1 MTPPAWIALGLLLA
15 VLVVVGVGALRLRA
29 LAHRVGSF
37 ECGARSAGAEN
48 GSWTLGIAHYGVGRI
63 DWWRSWSLSLRPAR
77 SWSRHDLVITGREPL
92 DGADA
97 RSDSYLVRCRYH
109 GQDFELTMSRAA
121 YEGLASW
128 LEAAPPGRR
137 DVVV

>member
-1 MTPPAWIALGLLLA
+1 MTPLAWIALGLL
-15 VLVVVGVGALRLRA
+15 VLVLVAIGLGVWRLRA
-29 LAHRVGSF
+29 LSHRVGSF
-37 ECGARSAGAEN
+37 ECGARRAGAP
-48 GSWTLGIAHYGVGRI
+48 GAPWVAGIAHYGVGRI
-63 DWWRSWSLSLRPAR
+63 DWWRLWSVSLRPAR
-77 SWSRHDLVITGREPL
+77 TWSRYDLVITGREPFSG
-92 DGADA
+92 DGPDA
-97 RSDSYLVRCRYH
+97 YLVRCRYR

>member
-1 MTPPAWIALGLLLA
+1 M
-15 VLVVVGVGALRLRA
+15 
-29 LAHRVGSF
+29 
-37 ECGARSAGAEN
+37 
-48 GSWTLGIAHYGVGRI
+48 
-63 DWWRSWSLSLRPAR
+63 SLRPAR
-77 SWSRHDLVITGREPL
+77 TWSRYDLVIAGREPL
-92 DGADA
+92 AGEE
-97 RSDSYLVRCRYH
+97 SDTYLVRCRYR

>member
-1 MTPPAWIALGLLLA
+1 MTPPVWIAIGLLLA
-15 VLVVVGVGALRLRA
+15 AVVVVGLGAFRLRA

-37 ECGARSAGAEN
+37 ECGVRPAGVEGAA
-48 GSWTLGIAHYGVGRI
+48 WTSGIAHYGVGRI
-63 DWWRSWSLSLRPAR
+63 DWWRSWSLAWRPAR
-77 SWSRHDLVITGREPL
+77 IWSRYDLQLLGREPFT
-92 DGADA
+92 GPDA
-97 RSDSYLVRCRYH
+97 RPDSYLVRCRYD
-109 GQDFELTMSRAA
+109 GQDFELTMTRPA